1 MRIEAAALVAVFI
14 FNWILEE
21 FIMSNVEKKDIRFIA
36 VNFDDQNVKDFMSNN
51 TNAFTEIDKQKFDR
65 SVDGLST
72 SYQNMNNYV
81 SLIGRLVNSPKTIA
95 QGDHSFI
102 YASLSVESGY
112 FDKNHNYQKH
122 EFVVPLRLNMKQNRI
137 MLAQAGDMLQVTGQ
151 IIRFIGQDEQDLQK
165 ATSYYYLDV
174 INCGLL
180 IGLST
185 VQKNVVYLTGKLQ
198 SDPEIILNHSQSD
211 TKFVSAK
218 IVIPDGY
225 RDGNGEFHK
234 HTEVIMARFY
244 NQIDE
249 IMTAKQ
255 GDTVHLTGNL
265 RSWGIVDPQKDT
277 MKATQ
282 YLYVNVKGFGIMYGS
297 SIRKQVKAKFYPKPR
312 PQTTNN
318 QGTQDITKILANLT
332 PAQKAA
338 LFSELSVGNQE
349 AQQAEQHTS
358 MQTSTTQVTSNDDF
372 VNKNQQPMVERELVS
387 DQETYH
393 TSIQSHTPHSKDN
406 EREKFIELSD
416 EDLRSAMEKLN

>member
-338 LFSELSVGNQE
+338 LFSELSVGTQE

-358 MQTSTTQVTSNDDF
+358 MQTSTTQVTSSDDF

-393 TSIQSHTPHSKDN
+393 TSIQSHTPRSKDN

>member
-265 RSWGIVDPQKDT
+265 RSWGIVDPKKDT

-349 AQQAEQHTS
+349 VQQAEQNTS
-358 MQTSTTQVTSNDDF
+358 MQTATTQVTSNDDF
-372 VNKNQQPMVERELVS
+372 VNKNQQPMVDRELVS
-387 DQETYH
+387 DQENYN

>member
-312 PQTTNN
+312 PRTTNN

-387 DQETYH
+387 DQENYH
-393 TSIQSHTPHSKDN
+393 TSIQSHTLHSKDN